1 MTLSGAPVVGVVGGG
16 QLARMMAQAAVGLG
30 VRLRLLAEAADSSAA
45 QVVHDVTVGDPG
57 DLATLRAFAA
67 GCDVLTFDHEHV
79 PTAHLEALEADVK
92 EMKSD
97 LKTLIKDVARLDGKL
112 SNLPTTFQLISWFV
126 GVSLGLVALVFT
138 VARAMK

>member
-1 MTLSGAPVVGVVGGG
+1 MADIIRPDVFEERARRLLRKGDGGG
-16 QLARMMAQAAVGLG
+16 HDGGMPPNI
-30 VRLRLLAEAADSSAA
+30 DSR
-45 QVVHDVTVGDPG
+45 G
-57 DLATLRAFAA
+57 
-67 GCDVLTFDHEHV
+67 
-79 PTAHLEALEADVK
+79 EALETDVK

-97 LKTLIKDVARLDGKL
+97 LKTLIEDVARLDGKL